1 MTRSQDD
8 VVKDAESW
16 ADISDFQ
23 KLDNNFYSVE
33 QTNASKDETE
43 RLMQQFFCFPDAD
56 IFVASVYW
64 ARKMCNYSV
73 LSQQKRLRL

>member
-8 VVKDAESW
+8 VVKDAESL

-56 IFVASVYW
+56 RFVASVYW

>member
-43 RLMQQFFCFPDAD
+43 RLMQQFFFFSWCGQ
-56 IFVASVYW
+56 I
-64 ARKMCNYSV
+64 CCIG
-73 LSQQKRLRL
+73 LLGSQNV